1 MFLKIVLYRNSMG
14 NFRHIYLEKLL
25 SSLLYSKFQEIL
37 EAGKSVCVNVEA

>member
-14 NFRHIYLEKLL
+14 NFRHIHLEKPL
-25 SSLLYSKFQEIL
+25 SSFLYSKFQKLL